1 LRQAGPGF
9 RDLPSLSPTVKTPI
23 KMSNKIIREEAEVR
37 IRELVV
43 EVGIEDRVEAGV
55 EEEGAGAPAKR
66 GADGGEVVA
75 TTTEEAVVVVVAAA
89 VDGLEVQAE
98 TRTEEEIGRG
108 RDGGRM
114 RLEKEGG

>member
-1 LRQAGPGF
+1 
-9 RDLPSLSPTVKTPI
+9 
-23 KMSNKIIREEAEVR
+23 MSNKINREEAEVR
-37 IRELVV
+37 IWELVV
-43 EVGIEDRVEAGV
+43 EVGIEDRVEAVV
-55 EEEGAGAPAKR
+55 EEEEAGAPAKR

-75 TTTEEAVVVVVAAA
+75 TTTEEAVVVVVVVAAA